1 MTADNHASSRFVWPP
16 TIYGLAAAISALLS
30 WLIPARFLAA
40 TASGAATIAGIVV
53 IVTGVL
59 IVAAAGRL
67 FKRAGTPV
75 APIKPST
82 ALITGGIYR
91 WIRNPMYL
99 GLSLMLLGIGLA
111 LGSPWFLVALPIAT
125 FAVTKLAIEPEERYL
140 AEKFGTA
147 YLEYKSRVRRWGA
160 I

>member
-1 MTADNHASSRFVWPP
+1 M
-16 TIYGLAAAISALLS
+16 
-30 WLIPARFLAA
+30 
-40 TASGAATIAGIVV
+40 
-53 IVTGVL
+53 
-59 IVAAAGRL
+59 
-67 FKRAGTPV
+67 
-75 APIKPST
+75 APSKPST

-99 GLSLMLLGIGLA
+99 GLSLMLLGVGVA
-111 LGSPWFLVALPIAT
+111 LGSLWFFVALPIAI

-140 AEKFGTA
+140 EEKFGTA